1 MILSSKKV
9 LEIVDSLD
17 VVIFDKTGT
26 LTRGSPCI
34 TDIVFVQRP
43 QWRRDVKAGNDR
55 GEEVRSLLSDSILK
69 KVDESRCWC
78 CTDPSDTSLSS
89 LKIFKSRMGEK
100 SISHSR
106 VTVTVRGVSQ
116 IKKRRGRV

>member
-1 MILSSKKV
+1 VILSSKKV

-78 CTDPSDTSLSS
+78 CTDPEQYFALFPKDL
-89 LKIFKSRMGEK
+89 
-100 SISHSR
+100 
-106 VTVTVRGVSQ
+106 Q
-116 IKKRRGRV
+116 IKNGGEINLS